1 MAQAEWSRA
10 ASPRPTAASGG
21 RARVRSRG
29 RLGSALTLAFSLA
42 LLAAGFGFTWLRLVL
57 PGESAVI
64 SSDAWPWTSEGV
76 RVLPIGPDS
85 QFRDGDLV
93 LSIGDRSLEDH
104 AQTLLA
110 GVPRDP
116 LPKTI
121 AIVVRHANGDPWPM
135 PAVPL
140 LSQPISG
147 LLVGGLPLLGFSLI
161 QGLVAALAWL
171 RRPVEAWRRGFLIGS
186 AANIASALIWSV
198 GLRPTDLLRPEP
210 AFWLYA
216 LTFPLHLLFWSSV
229 VHVLLSWPRRW
240 EAVAGRTWLLAALY
254 LAPQAALFLGVLETY
269 VLSATALEWFGTW
282 SRVLAVIVLVMI
294 ALVLAAIA
302 RAWLRTPARHDTWLR
317 VVGATCVGVALAVGG
332 LTELPLLLTGQVLV
346 GRSSVAALGL
356 PLAAFLVVGTLRSR
370 MFEVDVLLASRRRLV
385 VAREEE
391 RRRIRRDLHD
401 GIGPMLAAM
410 TLKVDLARDV
420 LRSDPDAADRALE
433 ALKHDT
439 QGAVAE
445 IRRLTREL
453 RPPALD
459 ELGVVEAIRHRATEL
474 AGGADGERV
483 AIDVACPGSLAPLDA
498 AVEAAAYRI
507 AVEAMTNVVR
517 HARAHRC
524 RVRLSANGM
533 LVVEVSDDGE
543 GFASGRGA
551 GVGMTS
557 MRERCAELGG
567 SLGVDRTPDGWTVVR
582 ATLPLTN

>member
-1 MAQAEWSRA
+1 MAQGSG
-10 ASPRPTAASGG
+10 TARSSG
-21 RARVRSRG
+21 RG
-29 RLGSALTLAFSLA
+29 RGHGRNGAWATLALTAA
-42 LLAAGFGFTWLRLVL
+42 LLAAGVGFACVRIAL
-57 PGESAVI
+57 PSEPAVI
-64 SSDAWPWTSEGV
+64 SSDAWPWTSQGV
-76 RVLPIGPDS
+76 QVLALGANSP
-85 QFRDGDLV
+85 FRDGDV
-93 LSIGDRSLEDH
+93 ITAMGGRPLE
-104 AQTLLA
+104 AQADALLA
-110 GVPRDP
+110 RAPRAP
-116 LPKTI
+116 LPGTLGFDVQRDGATQHI
-121 AIVVRHANGDPWPM
+121 S
-135 PAVPL
+135 VPL
-140 LSQPISG
+140 GSQPVGI
-147 LLVGGLPLLGFSLI
+147 LILGGLPLLVYTLV

-171 RRPVEAWRRGFLIGS
+171 RRPVEAWRRGFLVGS
-186 AANIASALIWSV
+186 AANIASALIWEL
-198 GLRPTDLLRPEP
+198 GLRPSDLIRPEP
-210 AFWLYA
+210 AFAMYV
-216 LTFPLHLLFWSSV
+216 LTLPMQLLFWSSV
-229 VHVLLSWPRRW
+229 VHVLVSWPRRW
-240 EAVAGRTWLLAALY
+240 EAVAGRPWAIAALY
-254 LAPQAALFLGVLETY
+254 LVPQAALVVGMAVTRVQNASSL
-269 VLSATALEWFGTW
+269 AWFGTW
-282 SRVLAVIVLVMI
+282 DSVLAVVVLAMI
-294 ALVLAAIA
+294 ALVLVAIA
-302 RAWLRTPARHDTWLR
+302 RAYLRTTARHDLWLR
-317 VVGATCVGVALAVGG
+317 VVAAACVAVALAVGG

-356 PLAAFLVVGTLRSR
+356 PLAVVLIVGTLRSR

-420 LRSDPDAADRALE
+420 IRSDPEAADRALE

-445 IRRLTREL
+445 VRRLTREL

-459 ELGVVEAIRHRATEL
+459 ELGVVEAIRHRANDL
-474 AGGADGERV
+474 AGGAEGERV
-483 AIDVACPGSLAPLDA
+483 AIEVACPGSLPALDA

-524 RVRLSANGM
+524 RVRLSGNGV

-551 GVGMTS
+551 GVGMMS

-582 ATLPLTN
+582 ATLPVTG